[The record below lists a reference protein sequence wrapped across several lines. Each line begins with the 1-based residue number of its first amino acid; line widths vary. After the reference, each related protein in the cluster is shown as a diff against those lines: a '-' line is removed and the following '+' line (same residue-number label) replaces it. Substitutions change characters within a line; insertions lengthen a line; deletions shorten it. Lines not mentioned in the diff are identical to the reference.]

1 MVMAKTKERI
11 LAATAT
17 IADPSRTTKVT
28 ERSRPGPHQPD
39 GLVDGDQFSFAASF
53 DLEPEFDLCCYLNL
67 SCHNLLPQQRP
78 RYVATYSWIDS
89 I

>member
-1 MVMAKTKERI
+1 MVMAKKRERI

-28 ERSRPGPHQPD
+28 ERSCPVRHQPD

-53 DLEPEFDLCCYLNL
+53 DLEPEFDLCWYLNL
-67 SCHNLLPQQRP
+67 SCHNLLPQHKP

>member
-1 MVMAKTKERI
+1 MVMAKTRERI

-28 ERSRPGPHQPD
+28 ERSRPLPHQCD

-53 DLEPEFDLCCYLNL
+53 DLNQSLIFA
-67 SCHNLLPQQRP
+67 
-78 RYVATYSWIDS
+78 AT
-89 I
+89 

>member
-1 MVMAKTKERI
+1 MVTEKKRERI

-17 IADPSRTTKVT
+17 IADPSWTTKAT
-28 ERSRPGPHQPD
+28 ERSRRLRHQPD
-39 GLVDGDQFSFAASF
+39 GLVDGHQFSFAASF

-67 SCHNLLPQQRP
+67 SCHNLLPQHKP